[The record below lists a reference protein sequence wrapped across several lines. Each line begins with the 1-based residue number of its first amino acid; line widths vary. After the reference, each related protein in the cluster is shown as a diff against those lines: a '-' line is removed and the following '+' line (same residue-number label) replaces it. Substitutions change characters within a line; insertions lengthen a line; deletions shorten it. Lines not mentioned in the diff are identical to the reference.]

1 MLSTIILINVKVS
14 ISIKRGFYEFK
25 ISISY
30 CAVIAA
36 INALGLLFMPTTFF
50 EMANLAVSPEVI
62 TLGQFIGVTILF
74 IAILQWR
81 IPDIAGDALSSL
93 GQLFGIGNVL
103 WALIVIYHIMT
114 GQAGGTT
121 GYANVL
127 IFVVLA
133 VLFFMQSRKSE

>member
-1 MLSTIILINVKVS
+1 MNLKLVFRIA
-14 ISIKRGFYEFK
+14 
-25 ISISY
+25 
-30 CAVIAA
+30 AVIAA

-50 EMANLAVSPEVI
+50 EMASLTVSQEVI

-103 WALIVIYHIMT
+103 WCLIVGYHIVA
-114 GQAGGTT
+114 GKAGGAT
-121 GYANVL
+121 GYFNLAFFA
-127 IFVVLA
+127 IFA
-133 VLFFMQSRKSE
+133 VLFYMQSRKSE